1 MTEITVNGMTCTSCA
16 THVKDA
22 LEKIPGVNAAVV
34 SYPESRAQVMADTAV
49 SHNQLLAAIA
59 ALGYQGS
66 IRVGD
71 FKDEPKI
78 RDALEGAGLHIAIIG
93 SGGAA
98 MAAAL
103 KAVEQGAT
111 VTLIERG
118 TIGGTCVNIGCVP
131 SKIMI
136 RAAHI
141 AHLRRESPF
150 DGGIAATVPAID
162 RSKLLA
168 QQQARVDELRHAKY
182 EGILDGNP
190 AITVLH
196 GEARFKDDQSLV
208 VRLNEGGEREVTFD
222 RCLVA
227 TGASPA
233 VPPIPGLKESPYW
246 TSTEALVSDTIPARL
261 AVIGSSVVALEL
273 AQAFARLGS
282 QVTILARS
290 TLFFREDPAIGEA
303 VTAAFRAEGIEV
315 LEHTQAS
322 QVAHVNGEF
331 VLTTGHGELRAD
343 KLLVAT
349 GRAPNTRSLAL
360 DAAGVTVNAQGAIV
374 IDQGMRTS
382 NPNIYAAGD
391 CTDQPQFVYVAAAAG
406 TRAAINMTG
415 GDAALNLTAMPAVV
429 FTDPQVATVGY
440 SEAEAHH
447 DGIETDSRTLTLD
460 NVPRA
465 LANFDTRGF
474 IKLVIEEGSGR
485 LIGVQAVAPEAGE
498 LIQTAVL
505 AIRNR
510 MTVQELADQLFPY
523 LTMVEGLKLAA
534 QTPLGEICRYRV
546 CRVMPSSRHRSP
558 TLVSGC
564 PIAAIARRSLAAVI
578 LNGRPPFRPRA
589 RADAKPAMVRSAI
602 NSRSNSANAA
612 KMPKTSLPAAVVVSM
627 AAPWPVNTLRPMPRA
642 VRSCTVLMRW
652 RKSRPSRSSFHTTSV
667 SPGRSAFRQLTKP
680 GRSSRLPDAWSS

>member
-1 MTEITVNGMTCTSCA
+1 MSTLKITGMTCDSCA
-16 THVKDA
+16 VHVKDA
-22 LEKIPGVNAAVV
+22 LEKVPGVQSADVSYAKGSAKLAIEVGTSPDALTAAV
-34 SYPESRAQVMADTAV
+34 AG
-49 SHNQLLAAIA
+49 
-59 ALGYQGS
+59 LGYRATLADAPSVSTPGGLLDKMRDLLGRNDKTGS
-66 IRVGD
+66 S
-71 FKDEPKI
+71 
-78 RDALEGAGLHIAIIG
+78 GALHIAVIG

-103 KAVEQGAT
+103 KAVEQGAR

-118 TIGGTCVNIGCVP
+118 TIGGTCVNVGCVP

-150 DGGIAATVPAID
+150 DGGIAATTPTIQRTA
-162 RSKLLA
+162 LLA

-182 EGILDGNP
+182 EGILEGNP

-196 GEARFKDDQSLV
+196 GSARFKDNRNLIVQ
-208 VRLNEGGEREVTFD
+208 LNDGGERVVAFD
-222 RCLVA
+222 RCLIA

-233 VPPIPGLKESPYW
+233 VPPIPGLKDTPYW
-246 TSTEALVSDTIPARL
+246 TSTEALVSETIPKRL

-273 AQAFARLGS
+273 AQAFARLGAK
-282 QVTILARS
+282 VTILARS

-303 VTAAFRAEGIEV
+303 VTAAFRMEGIEV
-315 LEHTQAS
+315 REHTQAS
-322 QVAHVNGEF
+322 QVAYINGEGDGEF
-331 VLTTGHGELRAD
+331 VLTTAHGELRAD

-349 GRAPNTRSLAL
+349 GRAPNTRKLAL
-360 DAAGVTVNAQGAIV
+360 DATGVTLTPQGAIV
-374 IDQGMRTS
+374 IDPGMRTS
-382 NPNIYAAGD
+382 VEHIYAAGD
-391 CTDQPQFVYVAAAAG
+391 CTDQPQFGYVAAAAG

-447 DGIETDSRTLTLD
+447 DGIKTDSRTLPLD

-474 IKLVIEEGSGR
+474 IKLVVEEGSGR

-498 LIQTAVL
+498 LIQTAAL

-534 QTPLGEICRYRV
+534 QTFNKDVKQL
-546 CRVMPSSRHRSP
+546 
-558 TLVSGC
+558 
-564 PIAAIARRSLAAVI
+564 
-578 LNGRPPFRPRA
+578 
-589 RADAKPAMVRSAI
+589 
-602 NSRSNSANAA
+602 
-612 KMPKTSLPAAVVVSM
+612 
-627 AAPWPVNTLRPMPRA
+627 
-642 VRSCTVLMRW
+642 SCCA
-652 RKSRPSRSSFHTTSV
+652 
-667 SPGRSAFRQLTKP
+667 G
-680 GRSSRLPDAWSS
+680 

>member
-415 GDAALNLTAMPAVV
+415 GNAALDLTAMPAVV

-465 LANFDTRGF
+465 LANFDMRGF
-474 IKLVIEEGSGR
+474 IKLVADAGSGR

-498 LIQTAVL
+498 LIQTAAL

-534 QTPLGEICRYRV
+534 QTFNKDVKQL
-546 CRVMPSSRHRSP
+546 
-558 TLVSGC
+558 
-564 PIAAIARRSLAAVI
+564 
-578 LNGRPPFRPRA
+578 
-589 RADAKPAMVRSAI
+589 
-602 NSRSNSANAA
+602 
-612 KMPKTSLPAAVVVSM
+612 
-627 AAPWPVNTLRPMPRA
+627 
-642 VRSCTVLMRW
+642 SCCA
-652 RKSRPSRSSFHTTSV
+652 
-667 SPGRSAFRQLTKP
+667 G
-680 GRSSRLPDAWSS
+680 

>member
-1 MTEITVNGMTCTSCA
+1 MNSRVLHVTGMTCDSCA
-16 THVKDA
+16 NHVEKA
-22 LEKIPGVNAAVV
+22 LLTVPGVHKAEV
-34 SYPESRAQVMADTAV
+34 SYPDALARVSGEPALDPTMLVSAV
-49 SHNQLLAAIA
+49 AAAGYRA
-59 ALGYQGS
+59 ALADAPPAAMGS
-66 IRVGD
+66 GLLGKMREWLGSGD
-71 FKDEPKI
+71 KAGGD
-78 RDALEGAGLHIAIIG
+78 GGGLHIAVIG

-103 KAVEQGAT
+103 KAVEQGAR

-118 TIGGTCVNIGCVP
+118 TLGGTCVNVGCVP

-150 DGGIAATVPAID
+150 DGGIAAAPPAIL
-162 RSKLLA
+162 RERLLA

-182 EGILDGNP
+182 ENILDGNT
-190 AITVLH
+190 AITMLR
-196 GEARFKDDQSLV
+196 GEARFRDGHHLT
-208 VRLNEGGEREVTFD
+208 VRLTDGGEREVAFD
-222 RCLVA
+222 RCLIA
-227 TGASPA
+227 TGASAA
-233 VPPIPGLKESPYW
+233 VPPIPGLKDTPYW
-246 TSTEALVSDTIPARL
+246 TSTEALESDTIPQRL
-261 AVIGSSVVALEL
+261 AVIGSSVVAVEL

-282 QVTILARS
+282 RVTILARS

-315 LEHTQAS
+315 QEHTQAS
-322 QVAHVNGEF
+322 HVAYAAGEF
-331 VLTTGHGELRAD
+331 VLTTGHGIVAAD

-349 GRAPNTRSLAL
+349 GRTPNTRGLNL
-360 DAAGVTVNAQGAIV
+360 EAAGVTINAQGAIV
-374 IDQGMRTS
+374 IDAAMRS
-382 NPNIYAAGD
+382 SASHIYAAGD

-415 GDAALNLTAMPAVV
+415 GDAALDLSAMPAVV

-440 SEAEAHH
+440 SEAKAHH

-534 QTPLGEICRYRV
+534 QTFNKDVKHL
-546 CRVMPSSRHRSP
+546 
-558 TLVSGC
+558 
-564 PIAAIARRSLAAVI
+564 
-578 LNGRPPFRPRA
+578 
-589 RADAKPAMVRSAI
+589 
-602 NSRSNSANAA
+602 
-612 KMPKTSLPAAVVVSM
+612 
-627 AAPWPVNTLRPMPRA
+627 
-642 VRSCTVLMRW
+642 SCCA
-652 RKSRPSRSSFHTTSV
+652 
-667 SPGRSAFRQLTKP
+667 G
-680 GRSSRLPDAWSS
+680 

>member
-222 RCLVA
+222 RCLV
-227 TGASPA
+227 
-233 VPPIPGLKESPYW
+233 
-246 TSTEALVSDTIPARL
+246 
-261 AVIGSSVVALEL
+261 VIGSSVVALEL

-534 QTPLGEICRYRV
+534 QTFNKDVKQL
-546 CRVMPSSRHRSP
+546 
-558 TLVSGC
+558 
-564 PIAAIARRSLAAVI
+564 
-578 LNGRPPFRPRA
+578 
-589 RADAKPAMVRSAI
+589 
-602 NSRSNSANAA
+602 
-612 KMPKTSLPAAVVVSM
+612 
-627 AAPWPVNTLRPMPRA
+627 
-642 VRSCTVLMRW
+642 SCCA
-652 RKSRPSRSSFHTTSV
+652 
-667 SPGRSAFRQLTKP
+667 G
-680 GRSSRLPDAWSS
+680 

>member
-1 MTEITVNGMTCTSCA
+1 VIEITVNGMTCTSCS
-16 THVKDA
+16 THVKEA
-22 LEKIPGVNAAVV
+22 LEKIPGVTAAVV
-34 SYPESRAQVMADTAV
+34 SYPESRAQIMTDTAV
-49 SHNQLLAAIA
+49 NHDQILAAIA

-66 IRVGD
+66 IRLGER
-71 FKDEPKI
+71 KNTAEKP
-78 RDALEGAGLHIAIIG
+78 DALESTGLHIAVIG

-162 RSKLLA
+162 RRKLLA
-168 QQQARVDELRHAKY
+168 QQQARVEELRHAKY
-182 EGILDGNP
+182 EAILAGNP
-190 AITVLH
+190 AISVLH
-196 GEARFKDDQSLV
+196 GDARFKDGQALT
-208 VRLNEGGEREVTFD
+208 VRLAEGGERVVGFD

-233 VPPIPGLKESPYW
+233 VPAISGLKDTPYW
-246 TSTEALVSDTIPARL
+246 TSTEALVSDTVPERL

-282 QVTILARS
+282 QVTILARG
-290 TLFFREDPAIGEA
+290 TLFLREDPAIGEA
-303 VTAAFRAEGIEV
+303 ITAAFRAEGIEV
-315 LEHTQAS
+315 LEHSQAS
-322 QVAHVNGEF
+322 QVAYADGEF
-331 VLTTGHGELRAD
+331 VLTTGQGKIRVA
-343 KLLVAT
+343 KLLIAT
-349 GRAPNTRSLAL
+349 GRTPNTHALNLA
-360 DAAGVTVNAQGAIV
+360 AAGVEVNAQGSIV
-374 IDQGMRTS
+374 IDRAMRTS
-382 NPNIYAAGD
+382 VPHIYAAGD

-406 TRAAINMTG
+406 TRAALNMTG
-415 GDAALNLTAMPAVV
+415 GTAELDLSAMPAVV

-440 SEAEAHH
+440 SEADAHLA
-447 DGIETDSRTLTLD
+447 GIETDSRTLTLD

-474 IKLVIEEGSGR
+474 IKLVIEVGSGR

-510 MTVQELADQLFPY
+510 MTVQDLADQLFPY

-534 QTPLGEICRYRV
+534 QTFSKDVTQL
-546 CRVMPSSRHRSP
+546 
-558 TLVSGC
+558 
-564 PIAAIARRSLAAVI
+564 
-578 LNGRPPFRPRA
+578 
-589 RADAKPAMVRSAI
+589 
-602 NSRSNSANAA
+602 
-612 KMPKTSLPAAVVVSM
+612 
-627 AAPWPVNTLRPMPRA
+627 
-642 VRSCTVLMRW
+642 SCCA
-652 RKSRPSRSSFHTTSV
+652 
-667 SPGRSAFRQLTKP
+667 G
-680 GRSSRLPDAWSS
+680 